1 MVFDSTATKGDAMID
16 ESKMTLARD
25 WRGQAAIDGWLAS
38 EKLNGCRA
46 YFDGRQFWTR
56 SGNIIAAP
64 EWFVRGLPAMHL
76 DGEINCGRDGKR
88 GKASFAVASNAVR
101 LGGNWFNEVSP
112 ITATPLRFSVFDAPE
127 VPGTWR
133 QRMAE
138 ARRAVKK
145 CACAVAVEFQKIRMA
160 GPGAKLRADEMHLSA
175 YCIPLAK
182 LACEGFMFRSPDAIG
197 YEQGRTEHLLRW
209 KFTEN

>member
-1 MVFDSTATKGDAMID
+1 MID
-16 ESKMTLARD
+16 EKSMTLARD
-25 WRGQAAIDGWLAS
+25 YCGQISIDGWLAS

-64 EWFVRGLPAMHL
+64 KWFVRGLPAMHL

-88 GKASFAVASNAVR
+88 GKASFEVASVAVR
-101 LGGNWFNEVSP
+101 FGGKWFNEVSP
-112 ITATPLRFSVFDAPE
+112 ITGTPITFAVFDAPE
-127 VPGTWR
+127 VPRTWR
-133 QRMAE
+133 QRMAG

-145 CACAVAVEFQKIRMA
+145 CASAVAVEFQKIRMA
-160 GPGAKLRADEMHLSA
+160 WPAAKLAADEMHLSA

-182 LACEGFMFRSPDAIG
+182 LNVEGFMFRSPDAIG
-197 YEQGRTEHLLRW
+197 YEQGRTENLLRW
-209 KFTEN
+209 KLTEN